1 MQLHL
6 VGGFLGSGKTT
17 AIAGAARLLITQGKR
32 VGVVTND
39 QGKYLVDT
47 VFMNQLNI
55 PAIEVTGGCFCCNY
69 DDLDD
74 RLRQLETDQH
84 PDVVF
89 AESVGSCADIVATVV
104 RPLLELSQTP
114 ASFSVFA
121 DSRLLRQ
128 RLLDRPLPF
137 SDDVIYIFD
146 KQIEEAGLLV
156 INKADLLSPE
166 EAEHTVQLAQQ
177 RYPEKVIRLQ
187 NTLSETDL
195 AAWVDLLTSET
206 LALPQTTLDI
216 DYDRYGAGEAALA
229 WLDQGLRVTLP
240 GGDMRQVIIATIQA
254 IVDRLRQLETPIGH
268 LKFLIEDQQSPVK
281 ISFVTLTDDG
291 WQTDVPQLPGDEIT
305 LMINARVQLS
315 AESLRDLVGEAV
327 QHVQSQHG
335 GAFEALDI
343 AYFHPAYPRPTHRR
357 T

>member
-1 MQLHL
+1 MKLHL

-17 AIAGAARLLITQGKR
+17 AIASAARLLIDQDQR

-55 PAIEVTGGCFCCNY
+55 PAVEVSGGCFCCNY

-74 RLRQLETDQH
+74 RLRQLEASQH

-104 RPLLELSQTP
+104 KPLLELSQAP
-114 ASFSVFA
+114 ASFSVFT
-121 DSRLLRQ
+121 DGRLLRQ

-156 INKADLLSPE
+156 INKIDLLKSD
-166 EAEHTVQLAQQ
+166 EAEHTARLARE
-177 RYPEKVIRLQ
+177 RYPDKIIRLQ
-187 NTLSETDL
+187 NSL
-195 AAWVDLLTSET
+195 ADEGIAGWLNLLNQ
-206 LALPQTTLDI
+206 ALPLPSASLDI

-229 WLDQGLRVTLP
+229 WLDQGVRLSLP
-240 GGDMRQVIIATIQA
+240 GGDLRAVIIATIQA
-254 IVDRLRQLETPIGH
+254 IVDRLRHQQTPVGH
-268 LKFLIEDQQSPVK
+268 LKFLIDGQQAPIK
-281 ISFVTLTDDG
+281 ISFVTLDETD
-291 WQTDVPQLPGDEIT
+291 WQPDIPDLTGDQVT
-305 LMINARVQLS
+305 LMVNARVQLG
-315 AESLRDLVGEAV
+315 ADVLRDAV
-327 QHVQSQHG
+327 SKAVAEVQAQHG
-335 GAFEALDI
+335 GTYEALDV

-357 T
+357 A

>member
-1 MQLHL
+1 MRLHL

-17 AIAGAARLLITQGKR
+17 AIASAARLLIEQGQR

-55 PAIEVTGGCFCCNY
+55 PAVEVSGGCFCCNY

-74 RLRQLETDQH
+74 RLRQLEATEQ

-104 RPLLELSQTP
+104 KPLLELSHAP

-121 DSRLLRQ
+121 DARLLRQ

-156 INKADLLSPE
+156 INKVDLLTAN
-166 EAEHTVQLAQQ
+166 EAEHTAQLAQQ
-177 RYPEKVIRLQ
+177 RYPDKVIRLQ
-187 NTLSETDL
+187 NTLRDDSVTGWL
-195 AAWVDLLTSET
+195 DLLADDA
-206 LALPQTTLDI
+206 LPLPQTALDI

-229 WLDQGLRVTLP
+229 WLDQGVRLVLP
-240 GGDMRQVIIATIQA
+240 GGDLRPATITVIQA
-254 IVDRLRQLETPIGH
+254 IVDRLRQQQTPVGH
-268 LKFLIEDQQSPVK
+268 LKFLINGQQKPVK
-281 ISFVTLTDDG
+281 ISFVTLDDNT
-291 WQTDVPQLPGDEIT
+291 WPQHIPNLTGDEIT
-305 LMINARVQLS
+305 LMVNARVQLN
-315 AESLRDLVGEAV
+315 AERLRDLVSDAVAEA
-327 QHVQSQHG
+327 QAQYG
-335 GAFEALDI
+335 GTFEALDVD
-343 AYFHPAYPRPTHRR
+343 YFHPAYPQPTHRR